1 MSNIVIKLPD
11 DYMKYIDIYEKGSL
25 FDIALTNAVKNGIN
39 IDKTPENIKNIFND
53 AILASFKSQN
63 IDNKFRYECT
73 KCKCHYV
80 NMQDS
85 CPECQS
91 DKIIDTWAYRWN
103 IINDE

>member
-39 IDKTPENIKNIFND
+39 ID
-53 AILASFKSQN
+53 
-63 IDNKFRYECT
+63 NKFRYECT

-85 CPECQS
+85 CSECQS

-103 IINDE
+103 IIDDE